1 MKSHLD
7 KKYSKLKKNIRKS
20 IDKRESKCL
29 SEFACKNIDAI
40 RRHNRKAPDIRAEF
54 SRDSDRIL
62 HTHAYTRYIDK
73 TQVFSLV
80 DNDHI
85 THRVLHVQFVSKIA
99 RTIGRALKLNEDLI
113 EAISLG
119 HDIGHV
125 PFGHEGEAYLSS
137 ICLQNG
143 LPRFLHNVQSVRF
156 LDDLEDCDL
165 TLQVLDGIL
174 CHNGEIHS
182 QYLCPDRAS
191 LRPNRAK
198 DWDHFDNKI
207 EDISKR
213 EKKDYRPMTLEG
225 CVVRF
230 SDTIAYAGRDV
241 QDAIEVGILREELIP
256 SDCREILGTTNGEI
270 INTLILDII
279 ENSQEDDKISY
290 SREVSDAL
298 DKFKKFNYQNICK
311 CTALKTEEQKAENMF
326 NVIYKK
332 FLHDL
337 ETKNEDSKIFKHF
350 ILMPW
355 INKEYLSKS
364 SHQEKVRD
372 FIAGMTDRYFE
383 TIFKD
388 IVLPKRVST
397 YAK

>member
-7 KKYSKLKKNIRKS
+7 EIYSDLKMNIRKS
-20 IDKRESKCL
+20 IDKRESNCL
-29 SEFACKNIDAI
+29 SYLACKNLDAI
-40 RRHNRKAPDIRAEF
+40 RRHNRKPQDIRAEF

-85 THRVLHVQFVSKIA
+85 THRVLHVQFVSKVA

-125 PFGHEGEAYLSS
+125 PFGHDGEVYLSS
-137 ICLQNG
+137 LCQKNG
-143 LPRFLHNVQSVRF
+143 LPRFLHNVQSVHF
-156 LDDLEDCDL
+156 LDDIESCDL

-182 QYLCPDRAS
+182 QDLRPDRC
-191 LRPNRAK
+191 K
-198 DWDHFDNKI
+198 DWEYLDKEID
-207 EDISKR
+207 DISKNW
-213 EKKDYRPMTLEG
+213 KKNYCPMTLEG

-230 SDTIAYAGRDV
+230 SDTIAYVGRDV
-241 QDAIEVGILREELIP
+241 QDAIEVGILGNASLIP
-256 SDCREILGTTNGEI
+256 ENCREILGTTNDEI
-270 INTLILDII
+270 INTLILDVI
-279 ENSQEDDKISY
+279 ENSQGDDKISY
-290 SREVSDAL
+290 SHEVSDAL
-298 DKFKKFNYQNICK
+298 DKLKKFNYKNICE
-311 CTALKTEEQKAENMF
+311 CEALKAEEKKADNMF
-326 NVIYKK
+326 EVIYNY
-332 FLHDL
+332 FLDDL
-337 ETKNEDSKIFKHF
+337 AVYNIESKIFKEF
-350 ILMPW
+350 IFKPW
-355 INKEYLSKS
+355 INKDYLRKS
-364 SHQEKVRD
+364 SNPEKVRD

-383 TIFKD
+383 AIYKE